1 MADLDLKTLKARGL
15 SVLRM
20 GPEAWYDLAASRGGG
35 ARFTL
40 VFPHAVARQA
50 VVRAPILI
58 VLPGGKLGHSEYW
71 FEDDRSRSPQL
82 KLAWVRTIQ
91 AVATRQSR
99 VSFDHVVSISPATV
113 NELLGSD
120 TPSRFKAAAADM
132 LSSTAELQEL
142 SPKFGEWVLDRI
154 GNFAANEGTLQRLT
168 ALVTKPK
175 RFDGPLALQ
184 EDAVVLALRTFGAS
198 GAEAIHMDL
207 SRRTTALATARAQ
220 ENLVIEHDA
229 RWIPGWTLADSD
241 ITGRAVFEAGDDQLE
256 VFTANREDLERVF
269 GVDLIYLNLRRRSIV
284 MVQYKMLEPLPRKER
299 LVEGLFQPQTVKDE
313 QEWIVAINDQ
323 FKKELARM
331 EAFDQPAGEVSGSYR
346 MNPSP
351 FFFKLV
357 RRLGSTNGA
366 GIMMSLGHLQQ
377 LHASGALTGPR
388 DGLRIAYS
396 ELQGHYLRSESFVE
410 LVRSGYIGSH
420 SATTD
425 ALQTLIEATLS
436 GGRSVVAAIQHAVPS
451 SRSTGEGWS

>member
-120 TPSRFKAAAADM
+120 TPSRFKAAAAVM

-357 RRLGSTNGA
+357 RRLGST
-366 GIMMSLGHLQQ
+366 
-377 LHASGALTGPR
+377 
-388 DGLRIAYS
+388 
-396 ELQGHYLRSESFVE
+396 
-410 LVRSGYIGSH
+410 
-420 SATTD
+420 
-425 ALQTLIEATLS
+425 
-436 GGRSVVAAIQHAVPS
+436 
-451 SRSTGEGWS
+451 